1 MTLSIDGL
9 QRKTIDN
16 PYNYTEEQLALKD
29 QYMRQIKLLYP
40 DVSQYWAEV
49 ALDICMTKS
58 EEEQKEIMKRIDSVP
73 SKHKLPKELTSNK
86 LEILDSSDNLAI
98 NN

>member
-1 MTLSIDGL
+1 MTLAIDGL
-9 QRKTIDN
+9 ERIKHDN

-49 ALDICMTKS
+49 ALDLCMTKS
-58 EEEQKEIMKRIDSVP
+58 NEEQKEIMERIDSVP
-73 SKHKLPKELTSNK
+73 SKHKIPEVLTN
-86 LEILDSSDNLAI
+86 DN
-98 NN
+98 

>member
-1 MTLSIDGL
+1 MTLAIEGL
-9 QRKTIDN
+9 ERKTIDN
-16 PYNYTEEQLALKD
+16 PYNYTEEQLAQKD
-29 QYMRQIKLLYP
+29 QYMRQIKLLWP
-40 DVSQYWAEV
+40 DASPYWAEV

-73 SKHKLPKELTSNK
+73 SKHKIPK
-86 LEILDSSDNLAI
+86 IDNLAI

>member
-1 MTLSIDGL
+1 MTLSIQGL
-9 QRKTIDN
+9 NRVKPDN

-49 ALDICMTKS
+49 ALDLCLTKS
-58 EEEQKEIMKRIDSVP
+58 EEELQEIMKRIDTEP
-73 SKHKLPKELTSNK
+73 SKRKLPEILTSNK
-86 LEILDSSDNLAI
+86 LEILDNSDNLAI
-98 NN
+98 N

>member
-1 MTLSIDGL
+1 MTLAIEGL
-9 QRKTIDN
+9 ERTKHEN
-16 PYNYTEEQLALKD
+16 PYNYTEEQLALKE

-40 DVSQYWAEV
+40 DVSHYWAEV
-49 ALDICMTKS
+49 ALDLCMTKS
-58 EEEQKEIMKRIDSVP
+58 DEEQKEIMKRIDSAP
-73 SKHKLPKELTSNK
+73 SKHKIPEILTSNK

>member
-1 MTLSIDGL
+1 MTLAIEGL
-9 QRKTIDN
+9 ERVKPEN

-58 EEEQKEIMKRIDSVP
+58 EEEQKEIMKRIDSTE

-86 LEILDSSDNLAI
+86 LEILDNIDNLAI
-98 NN
+98 N

>member
-9 QRKTIDN
+9 ERVKHEN
-16 PYNYTEEQLALKD
+16 VYNYTEEQLALKD

-58 EEEQKEIMKRIDSVP
+58 EEEQKEIMKRIDNEP
-73 SKHKLPKELTSNK
+73 SKHKLPEILTSNN
-86 LEILDSSDNLAI
+86 LQILDSSDNLAI

>member
-1 MTLSIDGL
+1 MTLAIEGL
-9 QRKTIDN
+9 ERVKPEN
-16 PYNYTEEQLALKD
+16 PYNYTEEQLALKY

-58 EEEQKEIMKRIDSVP
+58 EEEQKEIMKRIDNEP
-73 SKHKLPKELTSNK
+73 SKRKLPEILTSNK
-86 LEILDSSDNLAI
+86 LEILDNSDNLAI
-98 NN
+98 N

>member
-9 QRKTIDN
+9 ERVKHEN
-16 PYNYTEEQLALKD
+16 VYNYTEQELAQKD
-29 QYMRQIKLLYP
+29 QYMRQMKLLWP
-40 DVSQYWAEV
+40 DVSQYWAEL

-58 EEEQKEIMKRIDSVP
+58 EEEQKEIMKRIDTEP
-73 SKHKLPKELTSNK
+73 SKHQIPQILTSNK

>member
-9 QRKTIDN
+9 ERVKPEN
-16 PYNYTEEQLALKD
+16 PYNYSDEQLALKD
-29 QYMRQIKLLYP
+29 QYLRQIKLLWP
-40 DVSQYWAEV
+40 DVNSYYAEL

-58 EEEQKEIMKRIDSVP
+58 EVEQKEIMARIDSVP

-86 LEILDSSDNLAI
+86 LEILDNSDNLAI
-98 NN
+98 N

>member
-1 MTLSIDGL
+1 MTLAIEGL
-9 QRKTIDN
+9 ERTKHAN

-40 DVSQYWAEV
+40 DVSQYWAEL
-49 ALDICMTKS
+49 ALDICLTKS
-58 EEEQKEIMKRIDSVP
+58 EEEQKEIMKRIDTEP
-73 SKHKLPKELTSNK
+73 SKNKIPEILTSNK

>member
-1 MTLSIDGL
+1 MTLAIEGL
-9 QRKTIDN
+9 ERVKPEN

-49 ALDICMTKS
+49 ALDLCLTKS
-58 EEEQKEIMKRIDSVP
+58 ESEQKEIMKRIDSTE
-73 SKHKLPKELTSNK
+73 SKHKLPEILTSNK
-86 LEILDSSDNLAI
+86 LEILDNSDNLAI
-98 NN
+98 N

>member
-1 MTLSIDGL
+1 MTLAIEGL
-9 QRKTIDN
+9 ERIKHEN
-16 PYNYTEEQLALKD
+16 VYNYTEEQLALKD
-29 QYMRQIKLLYP
+29 QYLRQIRLLWP
-40 DVSQYWAEV
+40 DVSPYWAEV

-73 SKHKLPKELTSNK
+73 SKHKIPK
-86 LEILDSSDNLAI
+86 IDNLAI

>member
-9 QRKTIDN
+9 ERVKPEN

-58 EEEQKEIMKRIDSVP
+58 EEEQKEIMKRIDSTE

-86 LEILDSSDNLAI
+86 LEILDNIDNLAI
-98 NN
+98 N

>member
-9 QRKTIDN
+9 QRKTVDN
-16 PYNYTEEQLALKD
+16 PYNYTEEQLAQKQL
-29 QYMRQIKLLYP
+29 YLRQIKLLLP

-49 ALDICMTKS
+49 ALDICLTKS
-58 EEEQKEIMKRIDSVP
+58 EEEQKEIMARIDSVP

-86 LEILDSSDNLAI
+86 LEILDNSDNLAI
-98 NN
+98 N

>member
-1 MTLSIDGL
+1 MTLAIEGL
-9 QRKTIDN
+9 ERVKAEN
-16 PYNYTEEQLALKD
+16 PYNYTEEQLAQKE

-49 ALDICMTKS
+49 ALDLCLTKS

-73 SKHKLPKELTSNK
+73 SKHKIPEILTSNT
-86 LEILDSSDNLAI
+86 LQILDNSNNLAI